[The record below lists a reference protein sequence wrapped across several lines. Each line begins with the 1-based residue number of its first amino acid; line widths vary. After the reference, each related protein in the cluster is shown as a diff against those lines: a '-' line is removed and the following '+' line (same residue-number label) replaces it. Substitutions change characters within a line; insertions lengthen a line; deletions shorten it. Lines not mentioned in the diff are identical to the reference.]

1 MGKTENREISFAEV
15 VFFIIYKFP
24 YINMQSHLT
33 SYCATNSVLSYIF
46 ILA

>member
-15 VFFIIYKFP
+15 VFFIIHTNIYKHAITLNLIL
-24 YINMQSHLT
+24 YI
-33 SYCATNSVLSYIF
+33 NSVLSYIF